1 MSFCRSR
8 LLAGLV
14 FLLALPVSAGAA
26 TVNSAALAARP
37 GTPSRVPGDDPR
49 QLARIVAEF
58 EQLQDGVMRTGLVTG
73 LAAVVV
79 KDGKVVSRRGLGVAD
94 VATRKPVSTRTV
106 FRLASLSKAF
116 AATLTALLVDR
127 GYVRWDDRV
136 QDLVPAFELSNK
148 REASKLTVDALLSH
162 RVGIS
167 HNAHDLLLER
177 DQPYPMLAYK
187 LREVPMICSVG
198 DCYAYQN
205 VAYSLIGDVTFAVTG
220 DFFYHQVER
229 LVFHP
234 LGMTT
239 ATYGR
244 DALEA
249 SAEYARPHVR
259 RGKNWVSVRPK
270 ESYYRLPPAAGVNA
284 SIEDLTQW
292 LLAQLG
298 HRPDVLP
305 RAVLDTL
312 HAPVVETPGERLGS
326 SWRRERVTAASYAKG
341 WRVYDYA
348 GERMVFHAGAVQ
360 GYRAMLGFFPERDFG
375 FALMWNCDSSVP
387 AGLLPSLVDR
397 YLGLPA
403 RNWLQLEKLPR
414 NARIAAAGGR

>member
-14 FLLALPVSAGAA
+14 FLIALPVSAGAA
-26 TVNSAALAARP
+26 TASSAPVAARP
-37 GTPSRVPGDDPR
+37 GAPPRVPGDDAR

-94 VATRKPVSTRTV
+94 VATRKPVTTRTV

-136 QDLVPAFELSNK
+136 QDLVPAFELSNR

-205 VAYSLIGDVTFAVTG
+205 VAYSLIGDITFAVTG

-229 LVFHP
+229 LLFHP
-234 LGMTT
+234 LGMST

-305 RAVLDTL
+305 RALLDTL
-312 HAPVVETPGERLGS
+312 HTPVVETPGERLGS

-375 FALMWNCDSSVP
+375 FALVWNCDSSVP